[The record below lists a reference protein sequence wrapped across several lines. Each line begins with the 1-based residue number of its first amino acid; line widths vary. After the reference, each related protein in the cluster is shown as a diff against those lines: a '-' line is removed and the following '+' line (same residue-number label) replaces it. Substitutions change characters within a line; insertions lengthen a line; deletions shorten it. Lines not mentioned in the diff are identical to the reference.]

1 MNFKKILGSFL
12 SAMTLFT
19 TSPVSV
25 MAYDITDESSLK
37 EFLTNKDINET
48 GNLNDNISTTSEIE
62 AKSAEIKLYAS
73 GNKILTGELLRF
85 TGGSLILDT
94 SNNTSTLSI
103 LNDIRLSSGV
113 ILRNNSTGNYNFGRI
128 LGSGT
133 IDFADKSN
141 FTASEINASSLSL
154 RSGST
159 LSMYEDAATG
169 ADGSIYINGTLT
181 LNGMNSGGNRTTL
194 EANKIEAT
202 NIDMDTTSTINASD
216 IKAASTISVKN
227 NSTVNAS
234 NIVDGKNTAKV
245 TADKLSVTGHS
256 DLYADTIEANSVE
269 VLDYSNIDLVG
280 DTGRGLSKNGLLSVN
295 GKLTING
302 NSTVKANSI
311 EADIIDSSGTITIG
325 NDQSVSTIKADTIN
339 ITKGDYTNT
348 VISGKTD
355 DYSTITFASGG
366 NVNFRGDLNQLQIK
380 GGSTSSNATVIVND
394 NSGLTIETGPTNSTT
409 KEVTFNNTEFQLGE
423 NASLN
428 LNAKN
433 TDIVFANDATT
444 VANIETVESSK
455 INIKSGGKNKVV
467 LDNINLAS
475 GQNNGTLTISGNAQ
489 IKAGV
494 QDTSGDFISGQVY
507 VDKLMQELGS
517 SLTMEQKSTLNAN
530 TVSITGS
537 DLVLK
542 DISNSGSDTLKDGI
556 KVKDTFDVA
565 NSNIYVSG
573 KSKITSGGNL
583 NVSNTHV
590 SVAGG
595 GVLEL
600 GSDANINLDKDSNI
614 ETDGELKI
622 SGDNASSVHNLYSSV
637 AGTGTLRKVGSST
650 LNIGDKNNK
659 RTVKLDSLIIGANND
674 SQKQDFVGGTVNINE
689 NVFVKT
695 TKVVGDTEVNIA
707 DKVKLGI
714 VDTKSSDFSSSS
726 IRFMNNNSFNS
737 AADSKSQTVL
747 KMGEGVLLSANTIEL
762 SVLKAYLSGGT
773 IGTDETTKV
782 IFGDK
787 SSIYV
792 QDNPVTVKVKNANN
806 GGFVSNGAK
815 IYLQNGG
822 NINFD
827 NKAIGSAAHW
837 KISNGSTQEFAAGSW
852 FDGIVGE
859 NAIEEGGIFYNDGGN
874 IHIGDS
880 TIIGYYKGEK
890 IPLTVTDPIKYTDT
904 ITGKGN
910 LVLLKGGGVYNTG
923 YFGSTITGGISSLV
937 SFINNAA
944 NGQIEISTGVFELVG
959 KGGAIYNA
967 ADLDKGTHGEVS
979 LGARTTFKQNGAG
992 LQGGAIYNEA
1002 SNSQRGGIA
1011 EVKNAISLGQETLFD
1026 LNRARY
1032 QGGAIY
1038 TTNLDP
1044 TKESVISI
1052 GKKSSFDNSDVGFN
1066 INATAPTTTT
1076 PDEQYFYEAEGGA
1089 LYVDENATVNIGEHS
1104 GFFGNF
1110 STYSGSAI
1118 SNRGT
1123 IIFNDDGQDNDEAL
1137 RNGQVVQGSIK
1148 FAGGGEHEDLG
1159 DASNTFYTHQGGAIY
1174 NYGGKFLTN
1183 LSDGTQKSGLYKA
1196 EFENNKA
1203 LFGGAIYHY
1212 SLDTANHGESDLLA
1226 IENSTFTGN
1235 QAAKG
1240 IDIYKN
1246 PKDSSSQDH
1255 WQEKSS
1261 GGAIYNAGRNTY
1273 YSISYDPVRGYY
1285 PEELTDY
1292 NAGSQMKI
1300 TSSEFYDNTA
1310 VDKGGAIY
1318 NDIMSAIE
1326 MSDLDFTSNSA
1337 SKGGAIYNAGS
1348 DGTHSGATITTKLG
1362 ANNEKIVLENNTAK
1376 RQLDKKGKKQTSP
1389 DDEYLGGALYNAGT
1403 IKQSGSTSAYDNE
1416 IIGFEFKG
1424 NVAGDGVGTDATKD
1438 TIGRGGAFYN
1448 ASSGTTYVGNST
1460 FDTNSTI
1467 AYSQKEENAKSEGGA
1482 IYNEQGTLIIG
1493 DDTKFINN
1501 GREKDNYESVTT
1513 RRGGAIYNNTNATTE
1528 INSTKSSFQGNAAL
1542 SEGGAIYNAKDGN
1555 LSIKSGVSIG
1565 VKEENAN
1572 QAQMGGGVFNA
1583 GNMTLEDNVAF
1594 VNNTAAKG
1602 GGLYL
1607 KEGSTVNADAA
1618 GLNHLSNVTFDSND
1632 ADYGAGLYVD
1642 KNVDIALDNVT
1653 FKGNSTSG
1661 IGSAFYNA
1669 GNMTL
1674 GANNKFSDNKGSLIG
1689 NSGTLTF
1696 KEGFKLDGLDAEN
1709 QGNTSFITN
1718 EKDGVVNITTVN
1730 GKSLTISSV
1739 GDGSADGAAI
1749 SLKDNSTINTDSVA
1763 NTLKNAIFTKNK
1775 GNNGGAIFKSSTVDL
1790 TIDDTVFDGN
1800 IAQNGGAIYNDKGTL
1815 TIGKNTVFSN
1825 NNSAQEGGAI
1835 FNAANGTLEFDAD
1848 YTGFSSGNG
1857 KNYSVGNGG
1866 AVANYGK
1873 MNIKYS
1879 TEDSNSIDFSYQGKD
1894 SSSGNGGAL
1903 YLGNNSLVTTNGVS
1917 KKDANNNVLSYIKNG
1932 LFKNNTAQNGGALFN
1947 ESNIVIEDTNFT
1959 GNVSGSAG
1967 GAIYNK
1973 GTVVDGKVKYGN
1985 LELILSE
1992 DKTLSDNKSEDT
2004 AGAVFNENGVVTI
2017 TAKDGHNA
2025 VISNNYAYN
2034 SGGALV
2040 SEGEDGVLN
2049 INGNVIFKDNGT
2061 IDSNGVGGAIRI
2073 SAGTLNFDTTNGD
2086 IVFEGNKASA
2096 GSAIFAS
2103 DNATINFKGDD
2114 NHGITF
2120 TKDQTIAS
2128 DGTLNKIKV
2137 SGSNIKFE
2145 SDMSNFNGQ
2154 YKQDGGTVTVSNN
2167 FMNLQGKDNEISG
2180 GTFILADGAK
2190 LAPTNDNEGNNLY
2203 VNGKYTD
2210 KPTIRFEKN
2219 NSSTLTDLSA
2229 LYKDKNAVSN
2239 SGSSFT
2245 YTSDLGDAKITF
2257 TNAKVDLAFKQ
2268 GFVDVVDEGTGKTYR
2283 KNSGIYDLVLD
2294 GGSDVAA
2301 DKKTL
2306 SIGSDISR
2314 SYAIGDLTLGDAVKI
2329 DTNIKIDRD
2338 GTLSLEGSG
2347 LSENVKTIE
2356 IAKDGR
2362 LNIFND
2368 TYETI
2373 GADGITTKYNTDL
2386 TFTGELKGNGTVFKG
2401 YKNSPTEDGLAGRAQ
2416 LTFVSGSTAENFIG
2430 KYIQNAGTLKFE
2442 QDSTYFNNSADVI
2455 YKGDS
2460 TLILEDGV
2468 NYTGNTT
2475 IKFDEEAGGRFV
2487 LGTATDI
2494 NMTRPDESIRF
2505 EGTRKDGTKVTN
2517 TVELGKD
2524 TTIQFTHGKTDVDAS
2539 DDTIS
2544 IGKDNAFSGVI
2555 IGGDEDNGSG
2565 PISIKVSTVGIEG
2578 KDTTFNVEENGK
2590 LGFGDVKFVDTAGT
2604 DVTGI
2609 YSPTVTLDK
2618 NSEFY
2623 LVSGRDNDF
2632 SNLNLSTKA
2641 ANWSQTAGSLI
2652 KENSS
2657 KTTLTGDKTDLS
2669 GFHGTIV
2676 IKNGEI
2682 AVDDTIANDKR
2693 FAEDTHFDVSKLDS
2707 GAIAV
2712 VKNITSGNDMTFI
2725 NGIGNEITSS
2735 STGEENFALSIKND
2749 KGGINFV
2756 KADGT
2761 EDIPDINVK
2770 NGSKLSVVAKGDIS
2784 AVNDVNVISKFSP
2797 SGIAQKSE
2805 ALIKSDEGKVT
2816 TGAISVIGA
2825 TDGSTI
2831 VESVLGIGAKGDIST
2846 SNKNVT
2852 VKYGD
2857 LKIVSDEGSI
2867 TLGDS
2872 TDTTNPALKVEKGAA
2887 SVNAGGSLN
2896 INGRVEMSE
2905 LTDNILLGGSSLTT
2919 GGILIE
2925 NSVGKT
2931 AIIQATGGKANISG
2945 DVDIANIDRVQIS
2958 ATEGINIK
2966 AEGTDKGN
2974 VGVNNA
2980 QLDIISATGDINIA
2994 GNLSANNS
3002 KVTVG
3007 IQDTGVGGVTIG
3019 TNEGSAVSAV
3029 NSSVNIISEG
3039 LTKINGSVDFT
3050 NLSDYSGIYGN
3061 SVDINGDI
3069 NVSNSQYET
3078 KFVADNGSI
3087 TFGALNLSNNKNTT
3101 GNVTTTVASVDGDI
3115 TAKSKVTVIDSDIRM
3130 SVVNGDINIAK
3141 DADGLGTAFELVNGK
3156 AEVISDGALNI
3167 NGDVSMT
3174 GITDKSR
3181 LQGGTLTAGNLFV
3194 QDNKFDSNFVSSVG
3208 DISTKSISLVNN
3220 NDGTANKTTTIQSAG
3235 SIKTNNGNVD
3245 VINSN
3250 MHMNAQNGSVDLG
3263 TGNIIIDNS
3272 NSGILAQNGGITSG
3286 SITLKDTVGGNI
3298 PTKLQML
3305 AIDGNITSGDINLSS
3320 NAELLQK
3327 TENSGNIKNGDITVT
3342 DNSKYAAISAG
3353 DYLAGNIIAN
3363 VAENGEA
3370 YAIISAKGDITV
3382 NNVTAS
3388 NLSDLYIRST
3398 DGDITANDVMLDNIA
3413 VSPDMSTVEGNS
3425 NVIYAENGKVTLG
3438 NLSLSNMVPETTY
3451 VQGKDDVTIK
3461 SIALTNN
3468 KGTSAAGAVEN
3479 RWTQIVAEDGDVNV
3493 TKDINV
3499 LSSNLLINAEN
3510 GSISAN
3516 DFIIK
3521 DSKID
3526 GTTAN
3531 SKYDAGTI
3539 LASGVGNIELN
3550 SVSVADSVVG
3560 IGSVSGNI
3568 DIDKS
3573 ITVSDTKS
3581 TTPSLDYADY
3591 LQTVINSEE
3600 GDVSVGRGVVTSEAG
3615 TPVDIITAN
3624 TNTYVTVQGYDIN
3637 LGNSTTDTAIKAKE
3651 SLLIMEAGND
3661 LNAENTALVVNDA
3674 GVSLEAE
3681 GALKIGSITSSTSAA
3696 GLESG
3701 NVAGIYAISNS
3712 GNVEVNG
3719 NISASYSTIGLESE
3733 TGIAIKGK
3741 VDLQN
3746 SNAAIVSLGDV
3757 AIDGTVT
3764 LKNTVAST
3772 GTTSATGVSRF
3783 LNNNSS
3789 SSTLRTNNDT
3799 PDAEVNEYI
3808 AQIQEA
3814 VSDIDP
3820 HYTIDGNKVN
3830 IKGNLDVDLSVVKIG
3845 DNDNLSKLEVKGN
3858 TTIDDS
3864 VVMINASGDVVT
3876 NGFTSK
3882 DSIIGVNAKNFK
3894 ASNMSI
3900 SSSSKDSPAYFEMAN
3915 GNVDVKNNMV
3925 LSNTILNAKNTTNVA
3940 VGGTGSF
3947 NYAYLNIPNAS
3958 AQFGAL
3964 KTKDTV
3970 VNLRNNDAHNTINV
3984 AGNYEVS
3991 GDNLYYMDFD
4001 PATGAYDR
4009 VHVGGAITG
4018 ADGATITVN
4027 SNLVNKGDVANG
4039 YQIYDVFSAN
4049 GGVSGINFGL
4059 QGETAY
4065 STALAN
4071 YQMQNLG
4078 NGKYAFKRTGY
4089 TPTALINPVAVQIGG
4104 FLTQVQTYDTAFD
4117 NLDMVMMLPMTAYG
4131 PNRYAVSEAEDAMV
4145 YSPLFIPELEKG
4157 VWFRPFANFENVDM
4171 HHVGGRV
4178 SSQTYGALAGGD
4190 TALKDLGNGYQ
4201 GMMSAYVGYTGAHQ
4215 DVKGISN
4222 YQNGGVVGVTGAIY
4236 KNGFFSGLTIS
4247 ANASGNTAS
4256 TPYGDNDFFMLTAGA
4271 ASKTGYNWELANGRF
4286 IIQPSWLMS
4295 YTFANIFDP
4304 NDIAGMKVDSSA
4316 LHGVQLAPGLKFIGN
4331 FQNGWQPYLTVDYR
4345 FNICDKADYKVGVV
4359 DLPDA
4364 QVKSYIEYG
4373 LGMQKRWGDRF
4384 TGYGQ
4389 FLGRGIGR
4397 NGVGLNLGMRW
4408 MVGSGRNPR

>member
-133 IDFADKSN
+133 IDFADKST

-280 DTGRGLSKNGLLSVN
+280 DTGRGLSENGLLSVN

-366 NVNFRGDLNQLQIK
+366 NVNFRGDLNKLQIK

-695 TKVVGDTEVNIA
+695 TKVVGDTKVNIA
-707 DKVKLGI
+707 DKVIGI

-747 KMGEGVLLSANTIEL
+747 TMGEGALLSANTIEL
-762 SVLKAYLSGGT
+762 SVLDAYLSGGT

-815 IYLQNGG
+815 IYLKNGG

-880 TIIGYYKGEK
+880 TIIGYYEGEK

-944 NGQIEISTGVFELVG
+944 NGQIEISPGVFELVG

-967 ADLDKGTHGEVS
+967 ADLATGTHGEVS

-2167 FMNLQGKDNEISG
+2167 FMSLQGKDNEISG

-2442 QDSTYFNNSADVI
+2442 QDSTYFNKSADVI

-3130 SVVNGDINIAK
+3130 SAVNGDINIAK
-3141 DADGLGTAFELVNGK
+3141 DADGLGTAFELINGK

-3327 TENSGNIKNGDITVT
+3327 TE
-3342 DNSKYAAISAG
+3342 
-3353 DYLAGNIIAN
+3353 
-3363 VAENGEA
+3363 
-3370 YAIISAKGDITV
+3370 
-3382 NNVTAS
+3382 
-3388 NLSDLYIRST
+3388 
-3398 DGDITANDVMLDNIA
+3398 
-3413 VSPDMSTVEGNS
+3413 
-3425 NVIYAENGKVTLG
+3425 
-3438 NLSLSNMVPETTY
+3438 
-3451 VQGKDDVTIK
+3451 
-3461 SIALTNN
+3461 
-3468 KGTSAAGAVEN
+3468 
-3479 RWTQIVAEDGDVNV
+3479 
-3493 TKDINV
+3493 
-3499 LSSNLLINAEN
+3499 
-3510 GSISAN
+3510 
-3516 DFIIK
+3516 
-3521 DSKID
+3521 
-3526 GTTAN
+3526 
-3531 SKYDAGTI
+3531 
-3539 LASGVGNIELN
+3539 
-3550 SVSVADSVVG
+3550 
-3560 IGSVSGNI
+3560 
-3568 DIDKS
+3568 
-3573 ITVSDTKS
+3573 
-3581 TTPSLDYADY
+3581 
-3591 LQTVINSEE
+3591 
-3600 GDVSVGRGVVTSEAG
+3600 
-3615 TPVDIITAN
+3615 
-3624 TNTYVTVQGYDIN
+3624 
-3637 LGNSTTDTAIKAKE
+3637 
-3651 SLLIMEAGND
+3651 
-3661 LNAENTALVVNDA
+3661 
-3674 GVSLEAE
+3674 
-3681 GALKIGSITSSTSAA
+3681 
-3696 GLESG
+3696 
-3701 NVAGIYAISNS
+3701 NS